1 MSRTK
6 NPVAIV
12 TICVVA
18 CATLISACAR
28 NDPAPAVASSGVP
41 GAAMLSAARE
51 NSSSGL
57 AVDDNY
63 GDVPEVVVS
72 APRPVKP
79 IVLSERGP
87 AVSVD

>member
-6 NPVAIV
+6 NPVVIV
-12 TICVVA
+12 IVCMVA

-28 NDPAPAVASSGVP
+28 NDPAPALTPAHTSD
-41 GAAMLSAARE
+41 AAMQPVADS
-51 NSSSGL
+51 
-57 AVDDNY
+57 

-87 AVSVD
+87 GVRVN